1 MEAEVAVVVLLL
13 TIDPERSERCDDRA
27 SSPVSVGA
35 AAAVGCGLGG
45 WASKCRR
52 PRMVGG
58 AGSALALVSQ
68 ASSSELMRAGPADGG
83 TGWSS
88 KVFQRS
94 GGGSIIGVDKLTS

>member
-13 TIDPERSERCDDRA
+13 TIDPERLERCDDRVSA
-27 SSPVSVGA
+27 PVSVGA
-35 AAAVGCGLGG
+35 AVAVGCGLGG

-68 ASSSELMRAGPADGG
+68 ASSSELMRVGPADGG

-94 GGGSIIGVDKLTS
+94 GGGSSSKRIIWR